1 MRRTHRAC
9 KTSSSPKLARADG
22 FLALAEKP
30 FLSVLIPTKDRA
42 PALAHTLD
50 SLSEQE
56 GFEGGFEIV
65 VADNGSSDDTPAV
78 LRRASEKLPS
88 LTAVTEPEGGP
99 ASARNAAAAS
109 ARGEV
114 LLLLGDDTAPAA
126 ANLLARH
133 AALHRDNPAAEF
145 ACLGKIEWS
154 PQATVT
160 DFMRWLDQGGPQF
173 HYWEIGPG
181 AVDTTS
187 YFYSSHLSL
196 KREALAGVGGF
207 DRRFPFAAVEDTDLG
222 IRLADRGVT
231 LEYHPELLVWHDH
244 PTTVEASLRRMVRVG
259 RSAALYN
266 SLHGDRPHPR
276 IKGPSRTRGLAA
288 AAAAPALR
296 AAARISIPS
305 PWRERIW
312 SLAHRCQFA
321 VGYQLGPPVQP

>member
-1 MRRTHRAC
+1 
-9 KTSSSPKLARADG
+9 LAG
-22 FLALAEKP
+22 KP

-42 PALAHTLD
+42 PALAHTLA
-50 SLSEQE
+50 SLGLQE

-65 VADNGSSDDTPAV
+65 VADNGSSDDTPSI
-78 LRRASEKLPS
+78 LERAKDEMPMLTTLSEPR
-88 LTAVTEPEGGP
+88 GGP
-99 ASARNAAAAS
+99 AAARNAAAEK

-126 ANLLARH
+126 TDLLARH
-133 AALHRDNPAAEF
+133 ASLHRDHPTAEL

-154 PQATVT
+154 PQAAVT
-160 DFMRWLDQGGPQF
+160 DFMRWLDRGGPQF
-173 HYWEIGPG
+173 HYWEIGAGP
-181 AVDTTS
+181 VDTTS

-196 KREALAGVGGF
+196 KRTAFMDVGGF

-222 IRLADRGVT
+222 TRLADRGVV
-231 LEYHPELLVWHDH
+231 LEYHPELVVWHDH

-276 IKGPSRTRGLAA
+276 VMGPSRAA
-288 AAAAPALR
+288 GIVAPAIAPAAR
-296 AAARISIPS
+296 VAARISVPS
-305 PWRERIW
+305 PLRERVW

-321 VGYQLGPPVQP
+321 LGYRLGPPV